1 MSITDIFSSL
11 KYNYFGKKV
20 FRREVEALFYSQ
32 KKLNLPKIKPVTNQ
46 TLSDFKNNYSIGFY
60 KNIDEFEKAA
70 AELLKLEKKED
81 IILTAQKVIENK
93 YDILNSGEIYLGEK
107 INWNCDY
114 KSGYEWKPGLHWQV
128 DFFDVPKGTDLKYP
142 WELARFH
149 QGLWLGK
156 AYLVS
161 GDDIYT
167 EKFLSLLNDFNS
179 SNPFGSGVN
188 WMNTKEVAI
197 RLINIAFSFSF
208 FMNSKIVTDEVVNNF
223 IEMLLQY
230 AYFLENNLEYSNRRD
245 SKYLAA
251 ILGIALTGFILKE
264 HPYGKR
270 NIHFVYPKF
279 EQEIRLQVYSDGVS
293 YEQSVPYHS
302 TILEMFYIAKIVY
315 ERNGFKFSD
324 GYNERLKKMFTAQ
337 SVYLRKNNSVPVIGD
352 IISSRILSF
361 SNILDPIDFSYTL
374 PVGALLFREPKLRYY
389 NSAHQAD
396 LIFLFGPDAVNE
408 YKNIKIESP
417 DFRSVGFGSGG
428 HFILRD
434 FNLHLFIE
442 AGDVGKHG
450 GGAPGHDDTFSY
462 DLFYKNKNI
471 IVDSGTYS
479 YFNDTQ
485 LRNRLRS
492 VRHHNTVYI
501 DGENLTE
508 YKGVFKIKEDL
519 TKPETLE
526 WVSDKNEDRL
536 VIQHH
541 AYVRFVDPVVCKR
554 TFNFIKQ
561 KNIIKIKDE
570 FVGGSNHQAVSSIHF
585 HPDVEV
591 NKISDLEFTAKRED
605 AELIIK
611 FDVSAKDFYTVIQET
626 EYSESYGHLTTAKKI
641 VVSISDVFPAFINTE
656 IVLL

>member
-11 KYNYFGKKV
+11 KYNYFGRRV
-20 FRREVEALFYSQ
+20 FRREVEALFYSN
-32 KKLNLPKIKPVTNQ
+32 KKLNLPKIKPVTADGLRN
-46 TLSDFKNNYSIGFY
+46 FKDNYAVGFY
-60 KNIDEFEKAA
+60 NTDEEFNKAA

-81 IILTAQKVIENK
+81 ILISAQKVLENK
-93 YDILNSGEIYLGEK
+93 YDILNSGELNLGDT

-114 KSGYEWKPGLHWQV
+114 KSGYEWKPALYWQA

-156 AYLVS
+156 AYLVTR
-161 GDDIYT
+161 DDVYT
-167 EKFLSLLNDFNS
+167 QKFLSLLNDFHTS
-179 SNPFGSGVN
+179 TVFGAGIN
-188 WMNTKEVAI
+188 WMNLKEAAI

-208 FMNSKIVTDEVVNNF
+208 FMNSPLVDEKVINNYIDIV
-223 IEMLLQY
+223 LQY
-230 AYFLENNLEYSNRRD
+230 AYYLENNIEYSGRRD
-245 SKYLAA
+245 SRYLSA
-251 ILGIALTGFILKE
+251 ILGIALTGFILKD

-270 NIHFVYPKF
+270 NIHLAYPKF
-279 EQEIRLQVYSDGVS
+279 EQEIRLQVYPDGVS

-302 TILEMFYIAKIVY
+302 TILEMFYIAKSVY
-315 ERNGFKFSD
+315 EKNGFRFSD

-337 SVYLRKNNSVPVIGD
+337 SVYLRKDNSVPVIGD
-352 IISSRILSF
+352 IISSRILSY
-361 SNILDPIDFSYTL
+361 NGGAERIDFSYTL
-374 PVGALLFREPKLRYY
+374 PVGAFLFKDAKLRYY
-389 NSAHQAD
+389 NSAGLAD
-396 LIFLFGPDAVNE
+396 LIFLFGPVSIDE
-408 YKNIKIESP
+408 YKSIKIESP
-417 DFRSVGFGSGG
+417 DFRSVGFSIGG

-492 VRHHNTVYI
+492 VRHHNTVYV

-526 WVSDKNEDRL
+526 WLSDKNEDRL
-536 VIQHH
+536 TIQHH
-541 AYVRFVDPVVCKR
+541 AYVRYIDPVVCKR

-561 KNIIKIKDE
+561 KNILKIKDE

-591 NKISDLEFTAKRED
+591 NKISELEFSAKRD
-605 AELIIK
+605 DVELAIK
-611 FDVSAKDFYTVIQET
+611 FEVSSADFYTVIQET

-656 IVLL
+656 IVLS